1 MMGED
6 EYEGYAADAPGVE
19 MEQWWLAAPAD
30 FLVWARLRVLDSGVA
45 QVFDSH
51 GETLVY
57 DSDDSARAALLEA
70 DFCSLEGLD
79 DEDAVAMTGLLADEL
94 QPPHGDSEE
103 QLLPQM
109 IRTLG
114 PKHSRH

>member
-1 MMGED
+1 MAGED
-6 EYEGYAADAPGVE
+6 EYEGYADDAPGVE
-19 MEQWWLAAPAD
+19 MEQWWLAAPAE

-45 QVFDSH
+45 QVFDSQ

-57 DSDDSARAALLEA
+57 ESEDVARGALMDA
-70 DFCSLEGLD
+70 DFCALDGLD
-79 DEDAVAMTGLLADEL
+79 DDDAVAMTGLLADEL
-94 QPPHGDSEE
+94 QPPQGESEE